1 MNINIDRIAQAIKCT
16 YTDQQI
22 AGLVLKDEA
31 LLNMAFRETVASSAG
46 LAVQDAYITSGT
58 GRIRVHVQLFDG
70 TRFSF
75 ILFH

>member
-1 MNINIDRIAQAIKCT
+1 MNINIDKIAQAIKCT
-16 YTDQQI
+16 YTDKQI
-22 AGLVLKDEA
+22 AALVLKDES
-31 LLNMAFRETVASSAG
+31 LLNMAFRETVAHAAQ
-46 LAVQDAYITSGT
+46 LHVQDAYITSGT